1 MPKRAPTLGDG
12 KRSPLNMRT
21 TKDLREKLEKAAGK
35 SGRSLVQEVEARLE
49 QSLNGDFLLT
59 ELLGSGKNAHLLKV
73 VAMLLS
79 GLDQAAYPWYSN
91 PASAARLRSDIERA
105 MSAVANAGTWEEAVG
120 ALHPSSSFEQ
130 RSGTVGML
138 EMPIADQQATTI
150 KSRKKRNS
158 K

>member
-1 MPKRAPTLGDG
+1 MPKRAPTLGEG

-91 PASAARLRSDIERA
+91 PASAARLRSDFERA
-105 MSAVANAGTWEEAVG
+105 MSAVANATTWEEAVG

>member
-21 TKDLREKLEKAAGK
+21 TRALREKLEKAAGQ

-59 ELLGSGKNAHLLKV
+59 ELLGSGKNAHLLKLI
-73 VAMLLS
+73 ATMLS
-79 GLDQAAYPWYSN
+79 GLDQVAYPWHSN
-91 PASAARLRSDIERA
+91 PASAASLRSDIEKA
-105 MSAVANAGTWEEAVG
+105 MSAVANASTWEEAVG
-120 ALHPSSSFEQ
+120 ALHASSSGLKP
-130 RSGTVGML
+130 GTVGML
-138 EMPIADQQATTI
+138 EKPAADRPTTAI
-150 KSRKKRNS
+150 KSRRKRNS

>member
-1 MPKRAPTLGDG
+1 
-12 KRSPLNMRT
+12 MRT
-21 TKDLREKLEKAAGK
+21 TKDLREKLEQAAGK

-59 ELLGSGKNAHLLKV
+59 ELLGSGKNAHLLKL

-105 MSAVANAGTWEEAVG
+105 MSAVADASTWEEAIG
-120 ALHPSSSFEQ
+120 ALHPSSSKQ
-130 RSGTVGML
+130 KSGTVGML
-138 EMPIADQQATTI
+138 EVPVADQPATTI
-150 KSRKKRNS
+150 RKRNE